1 MFYNS
6 NDFVDLGADVN
17 GNVADGDLAE
27 VATEGRDIYCSTSR
41 AAKMLGVSLGTVQQ
55 MVESGK
61 LVAWKTAGGHR
72 RIRLDSLQALLGQ
85 GGAAHAGRGE
95 TRLKVLVAEDDA
107 ILQTLYR
114 RTLESWGLPLSL
126 TVVDNGFD
134 GLLEVGRDTPH
145 VLIVDLAM
153 PGMDGFEMVR
163 AVRNHASFL
172 DMDVIVVSAMSAED
186 IAARGGLPDD
196 VTVYAKPVPFGEL
209 RGFFRARLT
218 QLIKSVR
225 PRPPAT

>member
-1 MFYNS
+1 MS
-6 NDFVDLGADVN
+6 DKD
-17 GNVADGDLAE
+17 ADGAVNEAE
-27 VATEGRDIYCSTSR
+27 SAGRDLYCSTSR

-61 LVAWKTAGGHR
+61 LDAWKTAGGHR
-72 RIRLDSLQALLGQ
+72 RIRLDSVHALLGQ
-85 GGAAHAGRGE
+85 AGAGYAGRGE
-95 TRLKVLVAEDDA
+95 TRLKVLIAEDDA

-114 RTLESWGLPLSL
+114 RTLEGWQLPMTL
-126 TVVDNGFD
+126 TLVGNGFD

-145 VLIVDLAM
+145 ILIVDLSM

-163 AVRNHASFL
+163 AVRNHPSFL

-218 QLIKSVR
+218 QLIKSGR
-225 PRPPAT
+225 PRHAVP